1 MFPIA
6 HHLTET
12 LVLSSSFFF
21 SQYTLFFVYF
31 WLVPINNDVF
41 KEEEEKNIR
50 SEQVHETSIFLSSI
64 ANKDRDQL
72 LSAP

>member
-12 LVLSSSFFF
+12 LFLSSSFFFF
-21 SQYTLFFVYF
+21 SQYTLFLVYF

-41 KEEEEKNIR
+41 KEEEEKTF
-50 SEQVHETSIFLSSI
+50 VP
-64 ANKDRDQL
+64 NKFTRL
-72 LSAP
+72 VFF